1 MPAKKITAGAAV
13 LAVSLVATANF
24 LEGSRAQAQDAAPI
38 VHQHLETVP
47 QPEFVPHEVV
57 QAIPEPAPEEVAP
70 EASSLREMVAQM
82 PTDTSLDDEMHCL
95 AGAIYFESRGEP
107 LAGQLAVAEV
117 IINRAASRQF
127 PADYC
132 GVVYQRSQ
140 FSFVKNGRMPNIRT
154 GSAAWKRATAIAQIA
169 HKGLWDSE
177 AAGSLFF
184 HARSVAPSWRH
195 KRQAMA
201 TISRHVFY
209 K

>member
-13 LAVSLVATANF
+13 LAVTLVATVNF
-24 LEGSRAQAQDAAPI
+24 LEGSRAVAQDAAPI
-38 VHQHLETVP
+38 VHQHPETAP
-47 QPEFVPHEVV
+47 QVEFVPNEVV
-57 QAIPEPAPEEVAP
+57 QALPEPAPEEVAP
-70 EASSLREMVAQM
+70 EASSLRELVAQM
-82 PTDTSLDDEMHCL
+82 PNETSLDEEMRCL

-117 IINRAASRQF
+117 IINRAASHQF

-154 GSAAWKRATAIAQIA
+154 GSAAWKRARAIAQIA

-177 AAGSLFF
+177 AVGSLFF

-195 KRQAMA
+195 KRHAMA